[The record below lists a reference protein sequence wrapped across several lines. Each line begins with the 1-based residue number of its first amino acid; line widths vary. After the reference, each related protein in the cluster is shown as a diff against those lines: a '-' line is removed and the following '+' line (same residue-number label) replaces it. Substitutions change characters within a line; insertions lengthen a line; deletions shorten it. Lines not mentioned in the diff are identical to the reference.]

1 MNTSNMLQPKD
12 LLMPDIPLI
21 AHITISLIMIAIIIT
36 YLIFIII
43 GKRKND
49 DDFYVAGVGFLITTG
64 LITIPMLVMTT
75 YNIYHIL
82 T

>member
-1 MNTSNMLQPKD
+1 MDTSNMLQPKD
-12 LLMPDIPLI
+12 LLMPGISLN
-21 AHITISLIMIAIIIT
+21 AHIIISLLMIAIIMT
-36 YLIFIII
+36 YVIFIVV

-49 DDFYVAGVGFLITTG
+49 DDIYVAGVGFLITTG
-64 LITIPMLVMTT
+64 LITIPVLVMTT